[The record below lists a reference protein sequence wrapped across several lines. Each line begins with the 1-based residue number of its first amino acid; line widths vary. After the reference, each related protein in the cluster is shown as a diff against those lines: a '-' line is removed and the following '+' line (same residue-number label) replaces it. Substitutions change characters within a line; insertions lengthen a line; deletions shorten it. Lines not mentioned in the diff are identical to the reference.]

1 LGAVV
6 RTGQDAAIHIE
17 CASRCWTDG
26 SEAWFTICEAG
37 NAGYCGEV
45 ALRPEGD
52 RRRANLEYWLVPEMR
67 ARGYATR
74 AVNLVTA
81 WAFSELGIARVQLW
95 TEPDNLASQR
105 VAVASGF
112 TREGVLRHYDE
123 IDGQRVDSVFFSRL
137 PGDTSATLSQHP
149 MSTAYLTV
157 LKPLVWARQ
166 RSRGGYHK
174 LALVVGS
181 CGCWQVVEGV
191 RGSYDG

>member
-1 LGAVV
+1 MRLAPPTPTLDDGIVALRPLSEGDRAGVARVFVTPDWV
-6 RTGQDAAIHIE
+6 RWFGPGHDAAIHIE

-52 RRRANLEYWLVPEMR
+52 RRRANLEYWLVPEMCG
-67 ARGYATR
+67 RGFATR

-81 WAFSELGIARVQLW
+81 WAFPELGIARVQLW

-112 TREGVLRHYDE
+112 TREGLRHYDE

-137 PGDTSATLSQHP
+137 PGDTSATRPRTL
-149 MSTAYLTV
+149 
-157 LKPLVWARQ
+157 
-166 RSRGGYHK
+166 
-174 LALVVGS
+174 
-181 CGCWQVVEGV
+181 
-191 RGSYDG
+191 

>member
-1 LGAVV
+1 MLATVE
-6 RTGQDAAIHIE
+6 R
-17 CASRCWTDG
+17 SRCALKVTV
-26 SEAWFTICEAG
+26 
-37 NAGYCGEV
+37 V
-45 ALRPEGD
+45 APTSSIGF
-52 RRRANLEYWLVPEMR
+52 VPEMR

-157 LKPLVWARQ
+157 LKPLVWARAG
-166 RSRGGYHK
+166 RTMGEWRYGTRGGADGVAASTGGSDYQPWVWPSELLYGRLSED
-174 LALVVGS
+174 LA
-181 CGCWQVVEGV
+181 GCL
-191 RGSYDG
+191 S